1 MSTKKLIVA
10 LDFSNSEE
18 VSQIINILNPEK
30 CILKVGLQ
38 LYLSEG
44 ESILDLLTNKGF
56 EIFLDLKLHDIPNTV
71 NKAVEEIAQFNICL
85 LYTSPSPRDPM

>member
-18 VSQIINILNPEK
+18 VSQIINFLNPEK

-38 LYLSEG
+38 LYLAEG

-56 EIFLDLKLHDIPNTV
+56 EIFLDLKLHDIPSTV
-71 NKAVEEIAQFNICL
+71 NKAVEELSLIHI
-85 LYTSPSPRDPM
+85 

>member
-18 VSQIINILNPEK
+18 VAQIVNLLNPEK

-38 LYLSEG
+38 LYLAEG

-56 EIFLDLKLHDIPNTV
+56 EIFLDLKLHDIPNT
-71 NKAVEEIAQFNICL
+71 
-85 LYTSPSPRDPM
+85 